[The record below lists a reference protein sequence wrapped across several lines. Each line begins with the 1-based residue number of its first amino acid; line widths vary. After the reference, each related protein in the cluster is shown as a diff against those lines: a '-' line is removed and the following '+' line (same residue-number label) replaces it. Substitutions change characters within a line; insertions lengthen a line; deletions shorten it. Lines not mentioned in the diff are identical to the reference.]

1 MKIFKKKEKELY
13 WNPKDIDETN
23 AVYRAVIGQ
32 RSNGKT
38 YGTMKKV
45 VEAYFDEGLPS
56 GYIRRYAEEIRPK
69 YISEL
74 LSPHY
79 KLIEKLSKGKYNSC
93 AYRNNMFIPCY
104 VDKESG
110 KIETKADKPILYTV
124 ALNTWNTTKGEDRGQ
139 LAYIVFDEFMTRD
152 IYLKDEFAIFANIIS
167 SLVRDREIKCIY
179 MLANTVN
186 KYCPYFEDMGLYHVA
201 EQEQGSIE
209 VYTYNNEKLTVAVEY
224 CAAAEAT
231 KEVEKYYAFDNPQL
245 DMITSGGWEEARY
258 KRISKMEFEAN
269 KETIVFKFLIDF
281 NKKKVV
287 GEVHRSQDMI
297 ILFFHDIG
305 NSNYKW
311 TSRDIIFT
319 DQDCYSPLHQNSF
332 KFGSTPAHQI
342 IRQLLSE
349 DKCYYD
355 NNSTGEIVNNFK
367 KYSIR

>member
-69 YISEL
+69 YVSEL
-74 LSPHY
+74 LAPHY

-152 IYLKDEFAIFANIIS
+152 LYLKDEFAIFANIIS

-231 KEVEKYYAFDNPQL
+231 KDVEKYYAFDNPQL

-287 GEVHRSQDMI
+287 GEVHRNQDMI

-367 KYSIR
+367 KFSIR